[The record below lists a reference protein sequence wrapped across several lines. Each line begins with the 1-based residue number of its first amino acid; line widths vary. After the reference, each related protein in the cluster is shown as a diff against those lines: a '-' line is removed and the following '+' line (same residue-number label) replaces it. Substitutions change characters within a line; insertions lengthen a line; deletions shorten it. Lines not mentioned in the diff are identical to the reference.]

1 MKRLLLTSEFAQ
13 SGDYLKKVLPSKE
26 QKMSV
31 AYIANAADMDDDK
44 SWMNVNR
51 DKFKELGYHIIDID
65 LREVQHQ
72 ELSEMIHELVDTEEI
87 LYIGTSAGSII
98 AGPNIESTKFI
109 DEPEDA
115 PELQNYTSFDLVNF
129 VTVPH
134 VGTGDFYYEYEKGYF
149 ELFHNL
155 KHSPYPHICL
165 KDNQAVW
172 VEGNSFKIITL

>member
-72 ELSEMIHELVDTEEI
+72 ELFETIRKHDAIYLEGGNTFYLLQVSNKSGLSEMIHELVDTEEI

-134 VGTGDFYYEYEKGYF
+134 VGTGDFYYEY
-149 ELFHNL
+149 
-155 KHSPYPHICL
+155 
-165 KDNQAVW
+165 
-172 VEGNSFKIITL
+172 